1 MPATRLELV
10 KVKDKAAA
18 KEQRRALKRENKRL
32 ADNRRPLSAW
42 ERYRSQWDAIDLKRQ
57 MIDMGDNKVR
67 FALVIVGALN
77 AGLFML
83 LTRGQSAAAIP
94 VGLRPWFGTLAVLYG
109 IVSFGFVMQAIEA
122 LRPRPADRARMA
134 RHMRAVSA
142 QGAFEPARLFM
153 RDPGEHRTLD
163 EEMRRWNTVR
173 LDQVTADLVSLDQA
187 ANNVLEKQYAA
198 LNKVY
203 TGLKVLTALAAVL
216 LSLLAAAWIA
226 GSRGAGL

>member
-1 MPATRLELV
+1 
-10 KVKDKAAA
+10 
-18 KEQRRALKRENKRL
+18 
-32 ADNRRPLSAW
+32 
-42 ERYRSQWDAIDLKRQ
+42 

-94 VGLRPWFGTLAVLYG
+94 PALRPWFGTLAVLYG
-109 IVSFGFVMQAIEA
+109 IVSFGFVMQSIEA

-134 RHMRAVSA
+134 QQMHALTA
-142 QGAFEPARLFM
+142 HGGGFDPAGIFM
-153 RDPGEHRTLD
+153 RDPGLHRTLD
-163 EEMRRWNTVR
+163 EEMKLWNSVR
-173 LDQVTADLVSLDQA
+173 LDQITADLVSLDQA
-187 ANNVLEKQYAA
+187 AGNVLEKQYAA

-203 TGLKVLTALAAVL
+203 NGLKALTGLAAVL

-226 GSRGAGL
+226 GSRSGMV